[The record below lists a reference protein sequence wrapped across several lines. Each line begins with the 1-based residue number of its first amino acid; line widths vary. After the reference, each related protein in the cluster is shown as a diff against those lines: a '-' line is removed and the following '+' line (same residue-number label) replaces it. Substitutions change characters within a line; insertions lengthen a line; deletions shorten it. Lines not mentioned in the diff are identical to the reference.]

1 MDIKIRTATVE
12 DAEKLLE
19 IYAYYIKNTTVTFE
33 YEVPSVEE
41 FRERI
46 SHILEHYPYFVAENK
61 GEIIGYSYAG
71 RFHPRAAFGWDV
83 EMTVYLNQ
91 KVRRAGVGRQLYAL
105 MEEVLR
111 EQGVVRAISLIVKP
125 EDEYSDYN
133 SIQFHEKMGYRYAGE
148 LKDCGYKFHR
158 WYTLVY
164 MDKQIGV
171 TQENMLPVRDFA
183 AVREKFGL

>member
-19 IYAYYIKNTTVTFE
+19 LYAYYIKNTAVTFE

-171 TQENMLPVRDFA
+171 TQENMVPVRDFA

>member
-19 IYAYYIKNTTVTFE
+19 IYAYYIKNTAVTFE

-91 KVRRAGVGRQLYAL
+91 KVRRAGVGRQLYSL

-171 TQENMLPVRDFA
+171 TQENMLSVRDFA